1 MITKRLHPL
10 HAKAQK
16 SQSSSSDNS
25 ESEGEKETVGVVPTT
40 MTTKALYADILK
52 SKSSLLD
59 SSDSDR
65 EKDSEEEVQ
74 TSSSQIQS
82 SRGRRQKKQRNAP
95 KSPTSS
101 YDSSTT
107 HSYAEDTILIP
118 GNRLFVGGVPLK
130 LREKDLTQ
138 IFAEFGE
145 VQHAVVH
152 RERDGTS
159 KVLIEFLASFPSFPC
174 TIRCH

>member
-1 MITKRLHPL
+1 MRRSYAEAL
-10 HAKAQK
+10 K
-16 SQSSSSDNS
+16 SQSLSLDSS
-25 ESEGEKETVGVVPTT
+25 ESDDEKETVGVVPTT
-40 MTTKALYADILK
+40 MTAKELYAGIHK

-82 SRGRRQKKQRNAP
+82 SRRRQQKKQRNAP

-118 GNRLFVGGVPLK
+118 GNRLFVKGVPLK
-130 LREKDLTQ
+130 LQEKNLTQ

-145 VQHAVVH
+145 VQHTIVH
-152 RERDGTS
+152 RTRDKTS

>member
-10 HAKAQK
+10 HAQAQK

-25 ESEGEKETVGVVPTT
+25 ESDNEQNAVGVVPRS
-40 MTTKALYADILK
+40 MTTKKLYQGIYK
-52 SKSSLLD
+52 SKSSLLN
-59 SSDSDR
+59 SSDSDS

-118 GNRLFVGGVPLK
+118 GNRLFVGRLPLK

-174 TIRCH
+174 NIRCH

>member
-1 MITKRLHPL
+1 MITKRL

-16 SQSSSSDNS
+16 SQSSSLDNS

-52 SKSSLLD
+52 PKSSMLDITESEGTQDTEEVFQTSPSSMQSSGRRQQKRSRKASKSPPNTDDSS
-59 SSDSDR
+59 SSDSN
-65 EKDSEEEVQ
+65 EED
-74 TSSSQIQS
+74 
-82 SRGRRQKKQRNAP
+82 AP
-95 KSPTSS
+95 
-101 YDSSTT
+101 
-107 HSYAEDTILIP
+107 LIP
-118 GNRLFVGGVPLK
+118 ENRLFVGGVPLK